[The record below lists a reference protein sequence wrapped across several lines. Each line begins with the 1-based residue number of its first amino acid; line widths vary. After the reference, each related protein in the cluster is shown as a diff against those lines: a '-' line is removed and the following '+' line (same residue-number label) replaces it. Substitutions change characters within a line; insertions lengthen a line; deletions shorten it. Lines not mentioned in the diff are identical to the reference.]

1 MNNQIKNGSLIING
15 EVIPP
20 SQANVLIA
28 LNLTFGWVEIP
39 DISKRLKEPKS
50 YNVIYALL
58 NRLKLKGIVLY
69 KSIPRTPKKVKGY
82 WMLDPSVKDQ
92 LKEQQLKSEAD
103 EVVVSKEFVDQAGQA
118 MAFLKQIKLVH
129 LSLVNTLND
138 LDRRNYSGLLL
149 DDDVINA
156 MEVIFPNDSCLIKPS
171 DFIIDNFAQVLLSR
185 MKTYQEVKEL
195 FAISGAMRYPWSQEA
210 RMTSLNFPSFKVD

>member
-1 MNNQIKNGSLIING
+1 MSNAIKNGSLIING

-28 LNLTFGWVEIP
+28 LNLTFGWVEIHE
-39 DISKRLKEPKS
+39 ISKRLKEPKS
-50 YNVIYALL
+50 YNIIYVLL

-69 KSIPRTPKKVKGY
+69 KSIPRTPKKVIGY
-82 WMLDPSVKDQ
+82 WMLDQSVKDQ
-92 LKEQQLKSEAD
+92 LKEQQLKAD

-118 MAFLKQIKLVH
+118 MAFLKQIKLMH
-129 LSLVNTLND
+129 LSMVNTLND

-156 MEVIFPNDSCLIKPS
+156 MEVIFPNDSCLLTKPES
-171 DFIIDNFAQVLLSR
+171 VIDNFVFVLITRLKR
-185 MKTYQEVKEL
+185 YQQVKEL
-195 FAISGAMRYPWSQEA
+195 FASSGAMRYPWSQEA